1 MDAIDEKILSELSR
15 NARTSHAELGHRVL
29 LSRNAVRQR
38 IDRLERKG
46 YIRGYT
52 IVRDE
57 DSDTGDFVSAL
68 VLVYRQDRMR
78 GGEVL
83 AALRRIP
90 EVVICEVLSGDF
102 DLMVRLEAQ
111 SLERIRGIWED
122 IAQMPGVS
130 NTVTGFGLSRVIN
143 RPRVMRSQDS
153 EP

>member
-1 MDAIDEKILSELSR
+1 MDAIDEKIIAELSR
-15 NARTSHAELGHRVL
+15 NARISHAELAHRVL

-38 IDRLERKG
+38 IDRLERQG
-46 YIRGYT
+46 HIRGYT

-57 DSDTGDFVSAL
+57 DRDTGDFVSAL

-83 AALRRIP
+83 AALKRIP

-102 DLMVRLEAQ
+102 DLMVRLEAR

-130 NTVTGFGLSRVIN
+130 DTVTAFALSRVIN
-143 RPRVMRSQDS
+143 RARKARSAES